1 MSLVKCPECLRL
13 CFSDSVA
20 RESLS
25 EANYITIAFNYADEM
40 ELSGDPHLTEG
51 L

>member
-20 RESLS
+20 RL
-25 EANYITIAFNYADEM
+25 
-40 ELSGDPHLTEG
+40 ELFAEVVISDRLPYREPAHRLQ
-51 L
+51 LPL